1 MTVIKAGIQLTQFFN
16 KTLPNGINVYVYP
29 TEKFKTIVFSV
40 FLHQNLNQDLAAKTA
55 LIPFV
60 LERGT
65 ETWPTTRELVKYLEN
80 LYGADIISDISKR
93 GERQV
98 LQFLLE
104 IVNPLYIPGEKDL
117 QRRGLEVLKEVLT
130 NPVVEDGGFKESY
143 VKREKEILKNLIEGL
158 KNDKVSYAIERCIQE
173 MCRDEKYGVFRL
185 GRVQDLESIDKF
197 NLYEYYLELLRK
209 APLDVFVL
217 GEVDPEDMFS
227 LMEETFDFPREAV
240 LEIEPTLIYKEVKEV
255 RYREERLEVNQ
266 GKITLGFRTNT
277 AVKDDDYYA
286 LHFYNGILGGFPHSK
301 LFQNVREKASLA
313 YYSSSRLER
322 DKGILL
328 IASGIEINNYDR
340 ALEIIQ
346 EQVKSMKEGNINQ
359 YEFESTRA
367 GLLNHVKVSE
377 DNPFQIINRH
387 LGGTI
392 SGRQETTEKVIEQI
406 NQVTIED
413 VVKVAEKIQL
423 DTIYF
428 LRNKG

>member
-1 MTVIKAGIQLTQFFN
+1 MTQFLN

-29 TEKFKTIVFSV
+29 TDKFKTIVISV
-40 FLHQNLNQDLAAKTA
+40 FLHQNLHQDLAAKTA

-65 ETWPTTRELVKYLEN
+65 KTWPTTRELVKYLEN
-80 LYGADIISDISKR
+80 LYGADIITEIQKR

-104 IVNPLYIPGEKDL
+104 IVNPLYIPEEKDL
-117 QRRGLEVLKEVLT
+117 QRKGLQVLKEILT
-130 NPVVEDGGFKESY
+130 NPVVEGNGFKESY
-143 VKREKEILKNLIEGL
+143 VKREKEIIKNLIEGL
-158 KNDKVSYAIERCIQE
+158 KNDKVSYAVERCIQE
-173 MCRDEKYGVFRL
+173 MCGDEKYGVYRL
-185 GRVQDLESIDKF
+185 GKVQDLGGIDAA
-197 NLYEYYLELLRK
+197 NLYEYYRELLSR

-217 GEVDPEDMFS
+217 GEVNPDNIFS
-227 LMEETFDFPREAV
+227 LMEETFDFSRENA
-240 LEIEPTLIYKEVKEV
+240 LEMEPTLIYKEVKEV
-255 RYREERLEVNQ
+255 RYKEERLDVNQ
-266 GKITLGFRTNT
+266 GKITLGYRTNT

-328 IASGIEINNYDR
+328 IASGIEIKNYDR

-346 EQVKSMKEGNINQ
+346 EQVKSISEGNISD
-359 YEFESTRA
+359 YEFNSTRA
-367 GLLNHVKVSE
+367 GLLNHVRVSE

-387 LGGTI
+387 LGDTI
-392 SGRQETTEKVIEQI
+392 SGRQETTEEIIEQI
-406 NQVTIED
+406 NRVTIGD
-413 VVKVAEKIQL
+413 VVKVAEKIRM